1 MDWNDY
7 NWRMD
12 DMRDFVFV
20 MFEGLCAV
28 IFVGTF
34 IVMKICELFER

>member
-12 DMRDFVFV
+12 EMGDFVFV
-20 MFEGLCAV
+20 MFEGVCAA
-28 IFVGTF
+28 I
-34 IVMKICELFER
+34 IVMTYLVCHICELFER